1 MGWRLQAARALAGA
15 VLLLAAVRAAAE
27 PAVRHRVA
35 DYQVVQRDC
44 VELTTGRV
52 VHAMR
57 SLVFDG
63 KQRLLVTEVDTLAT
77 RLVAPDELDCE
88 DPDAEEAFE
97 RSRFGRALFAA
108 TEAPFPRHNDGVQRA
123 TSPVEGLF
131 VTADLCPAP
140 RQKFAPSLFE
150 ALASVARETGRAVPV
165 AIAVSAD
172 WLTRHEAQFSS
183 LVEMERA
190 GELAIT
196 WVNHSRSH
204 PFDAAAPMEQ
214 TFLLTAGLD
223 ADSEVTA
230 TEIAL
235 LERGMVP
242 SVFFRFP
249 GLVSDERWMQRLAA
263 YSLIPLGSD
272 AWLAYGQRPTA
283 GSVVLV
289 HGNGNEP
296 AGVSAFL
303 RQLPAMR
310 AIGPFLPLSRLFGG
324 PL

>member
-1 MGWRLQAARALAGA
+1 MGRRVLHLLAG
-15 VLLLAAVRAAAE
+15 LLLASLAPTAHASAGAGRVR
-27 PAVRHRVA
+27 
-35 DYQVVQRDC
+35 DYEVVQMDC
-44 VELTTGRV
+44 TERATGQT

-63 KQRLLVTEVDTLAT
+63 EPRLLVADVDTLAT
-77 RLVAPDELDCE
+77 RLVAPDQLDCE
-88 DPDAEEAFE
+88 GPAAEEAFE

-108 TEAPFPRHNDGVQRA
+108 TEAPFPTHNDGVQRA
-123 TSPVEGLF
+123 TEPVQGLF
-131 VTADLCPAP
+131 VTVDLCPAP
-140 RQKFAPSLFE
+140 RQKFAPKLFDS
-150 ALASVARETGRAVPV
+150 LASVSSETGSPVPV

-172 WLTRHEAQFSS
+172 WLTRHEAQFSA
-183 LVEMERA
+183 LVEMERS
-190 GELAIT
+190 GKLAIT
-196 WVNHSRSH
+196 WVNHSKSH
-204 PFDAAAPMEQ
+204 PFDAAAPIEQ
-214 TFLLTAGLD
+214 TFLLTAGMD

-249 GLVSDERWMQRLAA
+249 GLVSDERWMQRLAS

-272 AWLAYGQRPTA
+272 AWLAYGQRPTP
-283 GSVVLV
+283 GSVILV

-303 RQLPAMR
+303 RQLLSMR
-310 AIGPFLPLSRLFGG
+310 AIGPFLPLTQLFGAT
-324 PL
+324 P